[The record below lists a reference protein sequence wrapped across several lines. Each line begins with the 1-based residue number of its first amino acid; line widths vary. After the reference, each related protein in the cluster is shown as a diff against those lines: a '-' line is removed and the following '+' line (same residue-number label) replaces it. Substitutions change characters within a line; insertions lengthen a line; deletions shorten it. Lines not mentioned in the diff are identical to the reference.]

1 MTPIVKAV
9 LRTKNKVRV
18 LIFSDFKLY
27 HKAIVIKI
35 TWYWQQNK
43 QINGAKCR
51 TNKYMYA
58 NMVKKKIL
66 ITKTIQWGKDHFF
79 NKWYWEKRDLT

>member
-58 NMVKKKIL
+58 NMVKKKISNNQNYTMGERSFL
-66 ITKTIQWGKDHFF
+66 Q
-79 NKWYWEKRDLT
+79 